1 MSTRLLVVE
10 SREPVRSAYETYFAR
25 AGFEVRAVA
34 TVAEALEWTEHVGV
48 DAVIADAGLD
58 VGAAVNGLALVS
70 YFRSHHVGIPPAT
83 VLTAYGWPEC
93 AALAARLGVD
103 IFLHK
108 PASLAWLEAELRG
121 RVLALQERRG
131 RASIVTSEAEA

>member
-1 MSTRLLVVE
+1 MPTRLLVVE
-10 SREPVRSAYETYFAR
+10 SRELVRGAYETYFAR

-34 TVAEALEWTEHVGV
+34 TLAEALEGPEHLGV
-48 DAVIADAGLD
+48 DAVIADAGLE

-70 YFRSHHVGIPPAT
+70 YFRSDHVGIPPAT

-108 PASLAWLEAELRG
+108 PASLPWLEAELRAL
-121 RVLALQERRG
+121 VLARRERRG
-131 RASIVTSEAEA
+131 ALAPAKLH